1 MDDIIFQEFK
11 GTGNMELVLDRKAAE
26 MRIWPAVNIAS
37 SGTRREELLIEAKKL
52 EGIHFFRRALV
63 AQKIE
68 EALKRV
74 QVYALKPDVEARGMQ
89 NRVMDGVRLVD
100 YGGFVD
106 LVVEHNAVQ
115 SWL

>member
-1 MDDIIFQEFK
+1 MLHTVNKSPFEHSA
-11 GTGNMELVLDRKAAE
+11 LDTCLRYARE
-26 MRIWPAVNIAS
+26 GAS
-37 SGTRREELLIEAKKL
+37 VLLIEDGVYAAA
-52 EGIHFFRRALV
+52 RDTAV

>member
-1 MDDIIFQEFK
+1 MLH
-11 GTGNMELVLDRKAAE
+11 T
-26 MRIWPAVNIAS
+26 VNKSPFGHDTLETCLRFARQGS
-37 SGTRREELLIEAKKL
+37 ALLLIEDGVYAAARDTAVSKL
-52 EGIHFFRRALV
+52 V
-63 AQKIE
+63 Q
-68 EALKRV
+68 EAMKSV
-74 QVYALKPDVEARGMQ
+74 SIYALKPDVEARGMQ